1 VPIARAP
8 PCIHGTRPCGHGGH
22 EIDHLVK
29 KLVLAVIDAMKPAM
43 LERAVAGGRAPTLKL
58 LLERGQYVDDC
69 VAAFPSVTPVCAA
82 SIATGTGPDRHEIP
96 AMNWY
101 HRGEGRYVEYGT
113 SFRASQAFGIKQSLT
128 DTIYNMN
135 LEHLARDVPTVF
147 ERLDD
152 AGVRTAGTTY
162 LMYRGR
168 HRHEVSGDTALTRIA
183 GTIFRHAVYGPKELF
198 YADIFAS
205 RRTPCRSQ
213 LGLPGVRDQHSGCV
227 GEYMVEHDLFDFL
240 LFSLPDNDTHS
251 HKNGPSAQVD
261 SLAGA
266 DRQLERL
273 MAAAG
278 GPDEF
283 LSGHAVIV
291 CSDHSQSRVEHEID
305 LFRAFDGFGVLPA
318 ARARDESTRIAV
330 CPNSRAAQVYVL
342 DRDRRARLV
351 PRIER
356 TLLALDGIDLVLRLT
371 DHPDG
376 EASVRG
382 ARGEVRF
389 MPGGDLEDARG
400 GRWHVEGDLDVLALD
415 VRDGRV
421 GSATYPDALGRAWSA
436 LRTRTAGEVL
446 ASAKPGYEFLDWG
459 GAHHVGGG
467 SHGSLHAND
476 SLGSLLWCG
485 TGPDSADEREQ
496 WSLRDVVPMVME
508 HFRV

>member
-1 VPIARAP
+1 
-8 PCIHGTRPCGHGGH
+8 
-22 EIDHLVK
+22 VK

-43 LERAVAGGRAPTLKL
+43 LERAIASERAPMLQL
-58 LLERGQYVDDC
+58 LMERGHHVDDC

-82 SIATGTGPDRHEIP
+82 SIATGTAPDEHEIP

-101 HRGEGRYVEYGT
+101 HRGEARYIEYGT

-135 LEHLARDVPTVF
+135 LEHLSKDVLTVF

-168 HRHEVSGDTALTRIA
+168 HRHEVSADTALTRIA

-205 RRTPCRSQ
+205 QRTPCRSQ
-213 LGLPGVRDQHSGCV
+213 LGLPGIRDQHSGCV
-227 GEYMVEHDLFDFL
+227 GEFLVENDLFDFL

-251 HKNGPSAQVD
+251 HKNGPFAQVD
-261 SLAGA
+261 SLAAA
-266 DRQLERL
+266 DKQLERL

-278 GPDEF
+278 GPDKF
-283 LSGHAVIV
+283 LEEHAVIV
-291 CSDHSQSRVEHEID
+291 CSDHSQSRVEAEID
-305 LFRAFDGFGVLPA
+305 LFGALDELGVLPA
-318 ARARDESTRIAV
+318 ARARSDDAQIAV

-342 DRDRRARLV
+342 DRDRRRELM
-351 PRIER
+351 PRIVDV
-356 TLLALDGIDLVLRLT
+356 LLDLEGIDLVLTMT

-376 EASVRG
+376 EAAIRG
-382 ARGEVRF
+382 ARGSGRKELRF
-389 MPGGDLEDARG
+389 APGGDLVDARG
-400 GRWHVEGDLDVLALD
+400 GRWHVEGDLDLLALQVHD
-415 VRDGRV
+415 KRI
-421 GSATYPDALGRAWSA
+421 GSVTYPDALGRAWAA

-446 ASAKPGYEFLDWG
+446 ASARPGYEFLDWG

-485 TGPDSADEREQ
+485 TGPASADEREQ
-496 WSLRDVVPMVME
+496 WSLRDIVPMITE
-508 HFRV
+508 HFQV